1 MLPHRATG
9 HTKYNDTCAEHL
21 LIPWPELCECTASY
35 LRLAIHNSCLGINL
49 HLAQMLLYLVST
61 VAVYPYILTS
71 ANRSHD
77 NEINIVLRGIDF
89 VLSVCATHP
98 LGSVRCMLLLKARPD
113 QIGC

>member
-1 MLPHRATG
+1 MKKNENRRG
-9 HTKYNDTCAEHL
+9 R
-21 LIPWPELCECTASY
+21 I
-35 LRLAIHNSCLGINL
+35 GI
-49 HLAQMLLYLVST
+49 
-61 VAVYPYILTS
+61 IFE
-71 ANRSHD
+71 RSVRC